1 MTSTH
6 CTLAKVEVV
15 EHEERRQVSQL
26 RGTYGAANERACSLV
41 VPVTNLLEYEDA
53 KGVTMTHL

>member
-6 CTLAKVEVV
+6 CTLANVEVV

-41 VPVTNLLEYEDA
+41 PMTDLLEYGDA
-53 KGVTMTHL
+53 KRVTMTHL